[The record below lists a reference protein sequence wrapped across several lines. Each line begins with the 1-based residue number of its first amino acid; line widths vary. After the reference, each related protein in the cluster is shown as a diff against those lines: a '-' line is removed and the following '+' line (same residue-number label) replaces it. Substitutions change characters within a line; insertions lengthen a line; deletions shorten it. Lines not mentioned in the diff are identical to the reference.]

1 MAAMRIVAIDCVT
14 RDARLYS
21 PVEIFFPECRMPVR
35 RKSWLLTICLLSASP
50 SLADDAPRPGS
61 LTPAK
66 LERQIVAEL
75 DYLLYLPDDYEQHE
89 SWPLLLF
96 LHGAGERGAD
106 LELVKVHGPP
116 KLIAA
121 GQEFPMIVVSPQC
134 PERQRWQAVTL
145 GALLDEVVEKY
156 RVDKDRIYV
165 TGLSMGGFG
174 TWALAAYSPDRFAA
188 IAPICGGGET
198 FWTRE
203 MLEVPVWAFHGDEDE
218 DVPVER
224 TEQMIAALQRRGA
237 EPRMTIYPGVD
248 HDSWTQTYANPEL
261 YEWLLQ
267 HRRRRAA
274 EPE

>member
-1 MAAMRIVAIDCVT
+1 MPAHRIPC
-14 RDARLYS
+14 
-21 PVEIFFPECRMPVR
+21 
-35 RKSWLLTICLLSASP
+35 LLTICLLSAAP
-50 SLADDAPRPGS
+50 SLADDALAPGNQ
-61 LTPAK
+61 AAGR
-66 LERQIVAEL
+66 LERQIVVEL
-75 DYLLYLPDDYEQHE
+75 DYLLYLPGDYEQQK

-96 LHGAGERGAD
+96 LHGAGERGDD

-145 GALLDEVVEKY
+145 GALLDEIVETY
-156 RVDKDRIYV
+156 RVDEDRIYV

-198 FWTRE
+198 FWTKE
-203 MLEVPVWAFHGDEDE
+203 MQDVPVWAFHGDEDE
-218 DVPVER
+218 AVPVER
-224 TEQMIAALQRRGA
+224 TEQMIEALQKKGA
-237 EPRMTIYPGVD
+237 EPRMTIYPGVE
-248 HDSWTQTYANPEL
+248 HDSWTQTYENPEL

-267 HRRRRAA
+267 HRRQPAA
-274 EPE
+274 ASESLQH